1 MNNVVINVIRVFPI
15 LLITVFSIT
24 INAAV
29 SIQERMGIRH
39 IGYVAFVF

>member
-15 LLITVFSIT
+15 LLITLFSIT

-29 SIQERMGIRH
+29 SIQERMSIRH